1 MAIDTRPIDQM
12 LSELRSAAALAG
24 GKTPGEA
31 AATNGPD
38 FSQVLKSTIDQVN
51 AAQQQAHKMAE
62 DFSSG
67 QSNVNLQDV
76 MINLQ
81 KANLSFQQMVQVR
94 NKLVSAYHDIMN
106 IQVYTCAK
114 CIRADA
120 GFARWRN
127 RHFQNGGV
135 SLVCGS
141 AISRFSGS
149 QPNGPWAPMRC
160 RRPCI
165 KAGFKAAARPIVWRA
180 AGCRRA
186 ATKANWRF
194 PSNASS

>member
-1 MAIDTRPIDQM
+1 MAIDTRQIDQM
-12 LSELRSAAALAG
+12 LSELRSASALAG
-24 GKTPGEA
+24 SKPAGNA
-31 AATNGPD
+31 APADGPE

-106 IQVYTCAK
+106 IQV
-114 CIRADA
+114 
-120 GFARWRN
+120 
-127 RHFQNGGV
+127 
-135 SLVCGS
+135 
-141 AISRFSGS
+141 
-149 QPNGPWAPMRC
+149 
-160 RRPCI
+160 
-165 KAGFKAAARPIVWRA
+165 
-180 AGCRRA
+180 
-186 ATKANWRF
+186 
-194 PSNASS
+194 